1 MMVNVQSMTE
11 EIPYYAFRH
20 IVRPGITGW
29 AQIRYSYSLSLEEV
43 TEKARYDL
51 YYIKHMSVWL
61 DLRILLDTVKTVLCV
76 DRNAGQAQ

>member
-1 MMVNVQSMTE
+1 
-11 EIPYYAFRH
+11 
-20 IVRPGITGW
+20 
-29 AQIRYSYSLSLEEV
+29 V